1 MSEKAVS
8 DDLEALN
15 LKIFLARR
23 QPWWR
28 LVSLGHTPKGM
39 TNIFSLATPLI
50 DMQANFSS
58 TEYNMPGSVRN
69 RKGIGHQ
76 NQYVFTYHNY
86 YWIDMQANLSST
98 EYNMPGSVRN
108 TKGFTTRQKC
118 VCIREASVL
127 ETVRVVRRDIFFGE
141 ILCLHMFQSCL
152 Y

>member
-1 MSEKAVS
+1 MSLGIKISMFLRIIIIIGLICRQTSLQRNITCQEVSVIEKA
-8 DDLEALN
+8 LGI
-15 LKIFLARR
+15 KISMFLRIIIII
-23 QPWWR
+23 
-28 LVSLGHTPKGM
+28 G
-39 TNIFSLATPLI
+39 LI
-50 DMQANFSS
+50 CM
-58 TEYNMPGSVRN
+58 
-69 RKGIGHQ
+69 
-76 NQYVFTYHNY
+76 
-86 YWIDMQANLSST
+86 ANLSST

>member
-1 MSEKAVS
+1 
-8 DDLEALN
+8 
-15 LKIFLARR
+15 
-23 QPWWR
+23 
-28 LVSLGHTPKGM
+28 
-39 TNIFSLATPLI
+39 
-50 DMQANFSS
+50 MQANFSS

-86 YWIDMQANLSST
+86 YWIDMQANLSLT